1 MTNVQELGLSY
12 RNACEYP
19 ENWTV
24 RASREISYDVVV
36 SHGILNIENPVL
48 AMAGTVS
55 AASRGSRRLVI
66 IDSNVDKLFGTK
78 IRQYFQHH
86 DVEVKYHVIEAC
98 EVVKNW
104 DSVSS
109 VVSAMAA
116 ADIDRRSEPIIG
128 IGGGVLLDIVGF
140 AASIYRRSTPYIRI
154 PTTLIGL
161 IDAGI
166 GIKTGVNFD
175 QGKNKIGTYAAP
187 VVSYIDRSF
196 LGTLERRHVANGL
209 AEILK
214 MALIRSSKLT
224 DLLATHGRAMLDD
237 SFSGTDPSLASAMD
251 AVISMSIQLMLE
263 ELQPNLWETN
273 LERCVDFGHTFS
285 PTIEMEALPEIL
297 HGEAVN
303 IDMIISSV
311 ISFNRHLM
319 DHHDLSKILTVMRSL
334 ELPTWNSILENP
346 KLLSLAL
353 ADTQRHRGGQQRIPL
368 PVGVGNH
375 VFVNDVTEKEIATA
389 IALLKTLSQAESD
402 SFMSL
407 LNPEYMGDRS

>member
-187 VVSYIDRSF
+187 VV
-196 LGTLERRHVANGL
+196 H
-209 AEILK
+209 
-214 MALIRSSKLT
+214 
-224 DLLATHGRAMLDD
+224 
-237 SFSGTDPSLASAMD
+237 
-251 AVISMSIQLMLE
+251 
-263 ELQPNLWETN
+263 
-273 LERCVDFGHTFS
+273 
-285 PTIEMEALPEIL
+285 
-297 HGEAVN
+297 
-303 IDMIISSV
+303 
-311 ISFNRHLM
+311 
-319 DHHDLSKILTVMRSL
+319 
-334 ELPTWNSILENP
+334 
-346 KLLSLAL
+346 
-353 ADTQRHRGGQQRIPL
+353 
-368 PVGVGNH
+368 
-375 VFVNDVTEKEIATA
+375 
-389 IALLKTLSQAESD
+389 
-402 SFMSL
+402 
-407 LNPEYMGDRS
+407 